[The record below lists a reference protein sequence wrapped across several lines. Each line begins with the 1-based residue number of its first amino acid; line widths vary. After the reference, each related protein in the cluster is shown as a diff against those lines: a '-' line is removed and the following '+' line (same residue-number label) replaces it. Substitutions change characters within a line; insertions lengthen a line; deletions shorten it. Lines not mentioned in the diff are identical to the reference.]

1 MSETL
6 YRRPLPS
13 EAIAFSSSDG
23 RKVFAEALSAGGLDG
38 YFQLAEQFHTQSD
51 PAFCGLGSL
60 VVALNA
66 LGIDPGRLWKGPWR
80 WFSEE
85 LLDCCVPLAEVRK
98 RGLDVEELACLAR
111 CNGADVEL
119 VRGDAHNV
127 AAFRS
132 AIASAASGDGVLVV
146 SYDRSALGQTGS
158 GHFSPVGGYHRGRD
172 LVLILDVARFKYPP
186 HWVSV
191 ERLWQATHAIDP
203 ATGRARGWLVFR
215 PRAQGLALGFS
226 IRCDGESWQG
236 LAQRLSAV
244 IADLGSATDMAS
256 LAQAI
261 VPLVSHLELR
271 MPTAPAHREAVT
283 SAQSALRDLALYRHV
298 AEAIGAERA
307 EAVTLLILA
316 IRRHSHAASARCS
329 RRAGSSDRRSSGID
343 GRAQQ
348 RPRPARG
355 ALDARKS
362 RLVAHCA
369 LFSSPNP
376 RAVPSLRTDHQS
388 W

>member
-1 MSETL
+1 MIETL
-6 YRRPLPS
+6 YRRPLPT
-13 EAIAFSSSDG
+13 EAIAFSSPDG

-85 LLDCCVPLAEVRK
+85 LLDCCVPLAEVQK
-98 RGLDVEELACLAR
+98 RGLDVDELACLAR
-111 CNGADVEL
+111 CNGAQVEL
-119 VRGDAHNV
+119 VRGDASNLP
-127 AAFRS
+127 AFR
-132 AIASAASGDGVLVV
+132 AALASAASGDGVLVV
-146 SYDRSALGQTGS
+146 AYDRSALGQTGS
-158 GHFSPVGGYHRGRD
+158 GHFSPVGGYHQARD
-172 LVLILDVARFKYPP
+172 LALILDVARFKYPP

-244 IADLGSATDMAS
+244 VSDLSSATDLAS
-256 LAQAI
+256 LARVM

-271 MPTAPAHREAVT
+271 MPTAPAHREAVS
-283 SAQSALRDLALYRHV
+283 SARTALCDLPLYRQV

-307 EAVTLLILA
+307 EAVTLLMLA
-316 IRRHSHAASARCS
+316 IDDILTPPQRAALNELTRPLAEHPTL
-329 RRAGSSDRRSSGID
+329 SGELSNV
-343 GRAQQ
+343 RAQL
-348 RPRPARG
+348 G
-355 ALDARKS
+355 ALWTYAS
-362 RLVAHCA
+362 VTEY
-369 LFSSPNP
+369 P
-376 RAVPSLRTDHQS
+376 
-388 W
+388 

>member
-1 MSETL
+1 MIETL

-13 EAIAFSSSDG
+13 EAIAFSSPDG

-85 LLDCCVPLAEVRK
+85 LLDCCVPLAEVQK
-98 RGLDVEELACLAR
+98 RGLDVDELACLAR
-111 CNGADVEL
+111 CNGAQVEL
-119 VRGDAHNV
+119 ARGDASNLP
-127 AAFRS
+127 AFR
-132 AIASAASGDGVLVV
+132 AALASAASGDGVLVV
-146 SYDRSALGQTGS
+146 AYDRSALGQTGS
-158 GHFSPVGGYHRGRD
+158 GHFSPVGGYHWGRD
-172 LVLILDVARFKYPP
+172 LALILDVARFKYPP

-244 IADLGSATDMAS
+244 VSDLSSATDLAS
-256 LAQAI
+256 LARVM

-271 MPTAPAHREAVT
+271 MPTAPAHREAVS
-283 SAQSALRDLALYRHV
+283 SARTALRNLPLYRQV

-307 EAVTLLILA
+307 EAVTLLMLA
-316 IRRHSHAASARCS
+316 IDDILTPPQRAALNELT
-329 RRAGSSDRRSSGID
+329 RSLAEHPTLPGEL
-343 GRAQQ
+343 GNVRAQLSALWTY
-348 RPRPARG
+348 AR
-355 ALDARKS
+355 
-362 RLVAHCA
+362 VTEY
-369 LFSSPNP
+369 P
-376 RAVPSLRTDHQS
+376 
-388 W
+388 